1 MEVFQFTGGIRRRL
15 ILGQSQTVTLFFFFG
30 FNDADRLSVYKKDII
45 GRSNIGII
53 LANGD
58 ANISTEVEFVPILN
72 LPACLHKKMI
82 NLLSRLLF
90 RFHMITCDE
99 RLLEPEKLP

>member
-1 MEVFQFTGGIRRRL
+1 MSENDLSSYRRRL
-15 ILGQSQTVTLFFFFG
+15 FLGLNQTVTLFFLFG

-45 GRSNIGII
+45 GGSNIGII
-53 LANGD
+53 LSNGD
-58 ANISTEVEFVPILN
+58 ANTGTEVEFIPILN

-90 RFHMITCDE
+90 RFHMTTCGE
-99 RLLEPEKLP
+99 MLLEPEQLS